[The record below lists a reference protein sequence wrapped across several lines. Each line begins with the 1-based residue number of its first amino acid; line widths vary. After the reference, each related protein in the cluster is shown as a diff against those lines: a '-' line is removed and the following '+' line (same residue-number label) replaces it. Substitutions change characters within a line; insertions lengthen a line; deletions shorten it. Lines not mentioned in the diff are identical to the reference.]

1 MQLTYQNNVF
11 VLQCAFTEKDVPKS
25 AGFRW
30 NPTAKQWQTSNLA
43 IAKLFE
49 SSADT
54 AALAQ
59 FEQLDHAA
67 QKSTVS
73 QTDFMVPCP
82 DGKSFFPYQ
91 RAGIE
96 YAAQRKRSLIGDEP
110 GLGKTAQAIGQINLL
125 QHVNVLIICPAS
137 LKQNW
142 RNELESWLT
151 VKRTIGIA
159 EGTKFP
165 EAQIVIINYDIIGK
179 NRAAIDS
186 RAWDFC
192 IVDEAHYL
200 KTPSAQRTIDILGG
214 TKHKKDPVTQQKID
228 VKVKPIQ
235 AKRWCFLTGTPILN
249 RPVELWPLA
258 HFIAPHEFSNFFEY
272 GKRYC
277 NGYQKVINRQGDTAW
292 DWSGASNLTEL
303 QQRVRSLFMVRRKK
317 VDVLTELP
325 PKIRQIIP
333 VDKIKTDEKKTVK
346 QLQLDLTTA
355 KKAVM
360 EASETEYETAAKKLR
375 SKIELSIEIMA
386 ELRKAAAM
394 QKLPYVFEIVDNLL
408 AAGEKVVIFAY
419 HHETIDKLATYY
431 QNCSVV
437 IDGRTKN
444 EDRQP
449 QVKRFQEDPAVT
461 VFIGSIGAAG
471 VGFTLTAASTVVF
484 VELDWVPGNVSQAED
499 RLHRIGQTAQC
510 VNVLHIVV
518 DGSIDAYMAKSVIA
532 KQAIIEK
539 ALDDGLEGG
548 DFNVI
553 EALMEF

>member
-1 MQLTYQNNVF
+1 MKLTFDGTYF
-11 VLQCAFTEKDVPKS
+11 ILECKYIEKDTAKA

-30 NPTAKQWQTSNLA
+30 LPVKNGTKQWQTSNPA
-43 IAKLFE
+43 IAKLFA
-49 SSADT
+49 SSADA

-59 FEQLDHAA
+59 FEQLYHAA
-67 QKSTVS
+67 QKSTVA
-73 QTDFMVPCP
+73 QTDFFVPCP
-82 DGKSFFPYQ
+82 QGKAFFPYQ

-96 YAAQRKRSLIGDEP
+96 YAVQRERSLIGDEP

-151 VKRTIGIA
+151 VNRTIGIA
-159 EGTKFP
+159 ESTKFP
-165 EAQIVIINYDIIGK
+165 ETQIVIINYDIIGK

-186 RAWDFC
+186 RDWDFC

-200 KTPSAQRTIDILGG
+200 KTPSAQRTINILGG
-214 TKHKKDPVTQQKID
+214 GKERK
-228 VKVKPIQ
+228 KPIL

-258 HFIAPHEFSNFFEY
+258 HFIAPHEFANFFEY

-277 NGYQKVINRQGDTAW
+277 NGYQKVINRQGDMAW
-292 DWSGASNLTEL
+292 DWSGASNLIEL
-303 QQRVRSLFMVRRKK
+303 QRRVRSLFMVRRKK

-333 VDKIKTDEKKTVK
+333 VDKIKPDEKKTVK
-346 QLQLDLTTA
+346 QLQLDLTAA

-360 EASETEYETAAKKLR
+360 EASETEYEAATKKLR
-375 SKIELSIEIMA
+375 SKIELSIEVMA

-419 HHETIDKLATYY
+419 HHETIDQLTAYY
-431 QNCSVV
+431 KNCSVV

-449 QVKRFQEDPAVT
+449 QVKRFQEDPAIT

-539 ALDDGLEGG
+539 ALDGGLEGG
-548 DFNVI
+548 NFNVI
-553 EALMEF
+553 DALMEF